1 MAPAVEIRQPGVAA
15 GAPVEFEG
23 ATFHPPHFGLVF
35 TGEAL
40 CCGGWLRAG
49 KQHLGY
55 AGRPGLQKKPP
66 PAIFALQNLGVQ
78 INTFIPTA
86 PPIDTRLRAVRL

>member
-1 MAPAVEIRQPGVAA
+1 LRLVHRWSLKAQLFTRRTSALSSPARP
-15 GAPVEFEG
+15 
-23 ATFHPPHFGLVF
+23 
-35 TGEAL
+35 L

-86 PPIDTRLRAVRL
+86 PPIDTRLRAVPI

>member
-35 TGEAL
+35 TGEAVVL
-40 CCGGWLRAG
+40 WRLAACWQATPGVRGAP
-49 KQHLGY
+49 
-55 AGRPGLQKKPP
+55 RPAKKPP